1 MRVDLETI
9 KKMEAYLTGT
19 MDPETKK
26 AFELE
31 ISTNTELKNAVEQQ
45 RNLMKAMENIYVKNA
60 AKKAGQKVRMY
71 SWLKKGGVVL
81 TVLVILTVVFVGYHL
96 VTNNLQKNKENTFE
110 NIIIPDIEK
119 GRVYDP
125 GAFIPSQYF
134 EIDGNKDTVIVGA
147 NGTMF
152 AIPAGTFTDAS
163 NNSVTGKITVELKEA
178 LDPGTIMLSG
188 LSTFSG
194 DQPLETGGM
203 FYINAKANG
212 NDLKIGGE
220 GILTSVPQNE
230 SKTGMMMFDGV
241 VDKNGNIDWV
251 NPQQPENYLLPV
263 DIRALDF
270 YPRGFVDAI
279 NRDLDHTS
287 EDQILTH
294 ESESNNF
301 NKKLSKPYTD
311 SLYLSFEFL
320 ENNYTSDSLSFDYP
334 KDSLDG
340 RQLFKMNCARCH
352 YINDQKMIGP
362 GLKGVR
368 SRWKREQD
376 LYAFIRDSK
385 SFLQT
390 GDKYANDLF
399 KAYNGSLKPSFN
411 LYDEEIAAILQY
423 IETGE
428 DNDGRPM
435 IGYKQGIRPSKVL
448 AFWQSA
454 FNQTFLAT
462 KEFESRMPLIH
473 QTCNNAILD
482 LYIKN
487 LDKNLYEVDSMA
499 AKIAG
504 GLALEFLKFAAMRHG
519 RIPNGDKKYDMLQKF
534 YQRQAYVMAQAAIV
548 TTKAFYTKN
557 WEADLDALR
566 RGSDYSQAEFE
577 RKQQL
582 FTEEYDLNLKKACK
596 DLGYPLPVKVS
607 GRVINQIGPR
617 FNTVITNLGWK
628 NIDRRVEESLIART
642 TLDFTDTTTG
652 KRTVIEYKEMIANVT
667 NANEFDMVN
676 VYLIPDNLTTYMK
689 VNGSQGK
696 YSEKLNMTMQYD
708 VYVIA
713 YKNKQVY
720 FNAEYDV
727 LPSSYTFTLSDDNI
741 TPVQALLGKL
751 GGKRNT
757 ESLQMA
763 VNYSMFKIADDER
776 RTKYSRIIADRERL
790 KPIVFPC
797 NMDMPKD
804 TLFTEQ
810 LYMPNLIGM
819 TSRQATAKM
828 KSMGINNVSA
838 TAPKD
843 CNDNC
848 VVVVQE
854 PKPGTK
860 VNVRTY
866 YGLGFDFVTK

>member
-1 MRVDLETI
+1 MRIDLETI
-9 KKMEAYLTGT
+9 QKIEAYLTGT
-19 MDPETKK
+19 MDPETKI

-45 RNLMKAMENIYVKNA
+45 RNLMKAMENIHVKNA

-81 TVLVILTVVFVGYHL
+81 TVLVILTVAFVGYRL

-119 GRVYDP
+119 GKVYDP

-134 EIDGNKDTVIVGA
+134 EIDGNKDTVIVGV

-152 AIPAGTFTDAS
+152 AIPAGTFTDA
-163 NNSVTGKITVELKEA
+163 NNNAVKGKVTVELKEA

-203 FYINAKANG
+203 FYINAKSNG
-212 NDLKIGGE
+212 NDLKIGGK
-220 GILTSVPQNE
+220 GILASVPQTEN
-230 SKTGMMMFDGV
+230 KPGMMIFDGV

-270 YPRGFVDAI
+270 YPMGFVHAI
-279 NRDLDHTS
+279 NNPVQYQLGKVTLKPNDTLIVDTGNHEGNDYLMDDEIATEESSLDYVK
-287 EDQILTH
+287 Q
-294 ESESNNF
+294 
-301 NKKLSKPYTD
+301 KLSKQFTD
-311 SLYLSFEFL
+311 SLYLSYESERPGSSGMSSIDNNGVVTYMAWYDQYGNLIFES
-320 ENNYTSDSLSFDYP
+320 SDKNLLNDTVALRHLSNRMLP
-334 KDSLDG
+334 K
-340 RQLFKMNCARCH
+340 
-352 YINDQKMIGP
+352 
-362 GLKGVR
+362 V
-368 SRWKREQD
+368 
-376 LYAFIRDSK
+376 
-385 SFLQT
+385 
-390 GDKYANDLF
+390 
-399 KAYNGSLKPSFN
+399 
-411 LYDEEIAAILQY
+411 
-423 IETGE
+423 
-428 DNDGRPM
+428 
-435 IGYKQGIRPSKVL
+435 GISPSKVL
-448 AFWQSA
+448 AFWQPA

-482 LYIKN
+482 VYLNN

-499 AKIAG
+499 AQIAG
-504 GLALEFLKFAAMRHG
+504 GLAPEFLKFAAMRHG
-519 RIPNGDKKYDMLQKF
+519 RIPNGDKKYEMLQKF
-534 YQRQAYVMAQAAIV
+534 YQRQAFVMAQAAIV
-548 TTKAFYTKN
+548 TTQRFYAN
-557 WEADLDALR
+557 NQQANLDAIR
-566 RGSDYSQAEFE
+566 RGDNFNSSESE
-577 RKQQL
+577 RSSQL
-582 FTEEYDLNLKKACK
+582 FMEEYNLNIKKAYK
-596 DLGYPLPVKVS
+596 DLGYKRSPLLIT
-607 GRVINQIGPR
+607 R
-617 FNTVITNLGWK
+617 NTDQNPPMLFGSSNVTTTIRTTGWK
-628 NIDRRVEESLIART
+628 NVDAYVAQSLIART
-642 TLDFTDTTTG
+642 TLDVTDTNTG
-652 KRTVIEYKEMIANVT
+652 TRTVIEYKEMIANVT

-696 YSEKLNMTMQYD
+696 YSEKLNMTLQYD

-727 LPSSYTFTLSDDNI
+727 LPSTYTFTLSDDNI
-741 TPVQALLGKL
+741 TPVQALLGKF
-751 GGKRNT
+751 GGKKNT

-763 VNYSMFKIADDER
+763 VNYSMFKIADEER
-776 RTKYSRIIADRERL
+776 RTKYSKIIADRERL

-797 NMDMPKD
+797 SKDMPKD
-804 TLFTEQ
+804 TLFKEQ

-819 TSRQATAKM
+819 TSKQATAKM
-828 KSMGINNVSA
+828 KSMGINHGSA

-848 VVVVQE
+848 IVVVQD
-854 PKPGTK
+854 PKPGSK
-860 VNVRTY
+860 VDVNTY
-866 YGLGFDFVTK
+866 YGLGFDFATK